1 MFDEEIKI
9 LRFMQGYGDSLL
21 ADIEPED
28 MCRQPVAGIN
38 HPAWIIGHLAIA
50 ADGHSKY
57 AGGEPRLEAWHDRFN
72 FGTKMTENLSDYPA
86 KDELMREW
94 HEANAR
100 LITAVSSANAAMLDA
115 PTQGPLGQS
124 LPTVGDF
131 LAFSMTGHTSLHL
144 GQLSAWRRADGRP
157 PLF

>member
-1 MFDEEIKI
+1 MFDKEIQV
-9 LRFMQGYGDSLL
+9 LRFMQQYGDDLL

-28 MCRQPVAGIN
+28 MCKQPEPGMT

-57 AGGEPRLEAWHDRFN
+57 AGGEPCLGAWHERFGM
-72 FGTKMTENLSDYPA
+72 GTQMTTDLAAYPP
-86 KDELMREW
+86 KSELTREW
-94 HEANAR
+94 HAANQR
-100 LITAVSSANAAMLDA
+100 LIDAVSTADPALLQE
-115 PTQGPLGQS
+115 PTQGPLGKS
-124 LPTVGDF
+124 FPTAGDF

-157 PLF
+157 SLF